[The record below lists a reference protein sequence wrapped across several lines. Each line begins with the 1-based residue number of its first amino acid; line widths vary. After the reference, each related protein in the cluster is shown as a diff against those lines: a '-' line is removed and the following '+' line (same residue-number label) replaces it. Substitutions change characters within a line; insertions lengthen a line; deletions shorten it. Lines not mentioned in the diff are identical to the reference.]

1 MKIIVHRGT
10 RQIGGCC
17 TEISTDRA
25 RILIDYG
32 MSLPGGDSE
41 HLRILMDEK
50 SDTQKTTAVLIS
62 HYHGDHV
69 GEIGFVPEHIPV
81 YMGTV
86 AKQLLMLYKQHQPHS
101 YQFLNP
107 DSIAEF
113 GDGSFPI
120 GDITVTPIPS
130 DHSAFDSYMFLI
142 EGDGKRVLHT
152 GDYRLHG
159 PRREKLMERLAACC
173 KNVDMLIT
181 EGTTLSRSGS
191 DGYTEETVESQI
203 RKLSGRYKYCFVL
216 CSSGNIDRIAA
227 VGNSVVRGR
236 YFLMDTF
243 QKSLLELV
251 KAKNAEY
258 ASCFQKA
265 LSYGVNLAEK
275 AEERGF
281 TMLVRANA
289 SFEKIVKYYA
299 GKYPGDVCLVY
310 SMWCGYRE
318 HKPIARLC
326 SLTGN
331 CYTAHSSGH
340 VSIDDVNR
348 LINILLPD
356 KVLFIHTD
364 SEHPGE
370 GIDRK
375 DRIVNIKDRQE
386 YTL

>member
-17 TEISTDRA
+17 TELSTDNT

-32 MSLPGGDSE
+32 TSLPGGDSE
-41 HLRILMDEK
+41 HLKILTGEK

-69 GEIGFVPEHIPV
+69 GELGFVPEHIPV
-81 YMGTV
+81 YMGT
-86 AKQLLMLYKQHQPHS
+86 ATKQILMLYKQHQPHS

-142 EGDGKRVLHT
+142 EGDGKRILHT

-159 PRREKLMERLAACC
+159 PHREELLERLSACC

-299 GKYPGDVCLVY
+299 GKYPRDVRLIY
-310 SMWCGYRE
+310 SMWSGYRE
-318 HKPIARLC
+318 HEPIARLC
-326 SLTGN
+326 SLVGD

-340 VSIDDVNR
+340 VNLDDMNQ
-348 LINILLPD
+348 LINALLPD

-370 GIDRK
+370 DIDHK
-375 DRIVNIKDRQE
+375 DRIFHIEDGQE